1 MEKSYGSDKH
11 VIIREYRLRKAM
23 DLNTDPAI
31 GEYISKLGTE
41 LGEEGRF
48 VVKQK
53 GIGGRISILAET
65 EREKAGEEMI
75 AAFEEY
81 LKANDLL
88 SEDERE

>member
-23 DLNTDPAI
+23 DLNTDPEI
-31 GEYISKLGTE
+31 GEYITKLGTE

-53 GIGGRISILAET
+53 GIDGRIIVLVET
-65 EREKAGEEMI
+65 DSEKTGEEMI